1 VADDP
6 KLAADWIP
14 LTFPEEQYTVS
25 TLAELWMNV
34 LDALAD
40 RLERQG
46 ATPDQLAELDAGIQE
61 IEELP
66 PLPPEREDAAQ
77 AMLRDWTARRQR
89 RLLLLIDGSDLLL
102 ANLGQIKG
110 RRGRVVDAGATPLWR
125 LRKTLSHDPAIFWL
139 GASYQ
144 ALEANH
150 QCQDA
155 FRDFF
160 ELLELRPLKLDEM
173 RRSLLA
179 LARTFGAGPDLRGEK
194 AEQEMQRNLDARPER
209 LRSLRT
215 LTGGNLR
222 TTVILYELLAAG
234 WEGNV
239 HSDLKALLD
248 LMTPLYKARMEQ
260 LAEQPRK
267 LLALL
272 MEHWDP
278 TGAGDWARSA
288 HHRQRPAQPAHRGR
302 ISGKGVFG

>member
-1 VADDP
+1 
-6 KLAADWIP
+6 
-14 LTFPEEQYTVS
+14 
-25 TLAELWMNV
+25 
-34 LDALAD
+34 
-40 RLERQG
+40 
-46 ATPDQLAELDAGIQE
+46 
-61 IEELP
+61 
-66 PLPPEREDAAQ
+66 
-77 AMLRDWTARRQR
+77 MLRDWTARRQR

-173 RRSLLA
+173 RWSLLA
-179 LARTFGAGPDLRGEK
+179 LARTFGADPDLRGEK

-260 LAEQPRK
+260 ARGATPQAVGPVDG
-267 LLALL
+267 ALGSYRCRRFGP
-272 MEHWDP
+272 ERP
-278 TGAGDWARSA
+278 PPSAASSTGSSWKD
-288 HHRQRPAQPAHRGR
+288 
-302 ISGKGVFG
+302 